1 MPLFFSPSKGRKAIS
16 LSILASIAYL
26 LILID
31 PTAVL
36 LAGNAKDVP
45 GLSIHQVKKLLHNS
59 DVIIIDVRRHRNW
72 WRSTKKILSSVR
84 ENPSD
89 PDQWAAH
96 YPKDKSLIFY

>member
-1 MPLFFSPSKGRKAIS
+1 MVAGI
-16 LSILASIAYL
+16 ASL
-26 LILID
+26 LILIN

-36 LAGNAKDVP
+36 LAGDAKDVP
-45 GLSIHQVKKLLHNS
+45 GLSVHQVEKLLHNS

-72 WRSTKKILSSVR
+72 WRSSKKILSSVR

-89 PDQWAAH
+89 LDQWAVH